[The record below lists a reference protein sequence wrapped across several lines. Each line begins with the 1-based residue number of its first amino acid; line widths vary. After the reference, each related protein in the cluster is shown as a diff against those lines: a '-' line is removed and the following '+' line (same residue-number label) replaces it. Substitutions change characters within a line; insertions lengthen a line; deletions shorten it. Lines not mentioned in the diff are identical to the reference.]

1 MHESNHPRQLLVI
14 YHSMTGGAAQMACAC
29 AQAAAADNDV
39 VVNLKAASQTSADD
53 FLAAHG
59 YIFATPEYLGSM
71 SGIMKDCFDRS
82 YYHVVDRVQARPY
95 ATMVCAGSD
104 GQGAAKQIERI
115 LTGWRLKAITE
126 PLIVNVDAQTPETIL
141 AAKQLSDAQLTPCK
155 ELGQL
160 MAHGLSMSIF

>member
-1 MHESNHPRQLLVI
+1 MHESNHPRLLLVV
-14 YHSMTGGAAQMACAC
+14 YHSMTGGAQQMAHAC
-29 AQAAAADNDV
+29 AQAASTEHGV
-39 VVNLKAASQTSADD
+39 LVELKAASQTSAED

-71 SGIMKDCFDRS
+71 SGVMKDCFDRS
-82 YYHVVDRVQARPY
+82 YYHVIDRVQARPY

-104 GQGAAKQIERI
+104 GHGAATQIERI
-115 LTGWRLKAITE
+115 VTGWRLKTITE

-141 AAKQLSDAQLTPCK
+141 AAKQLSDAQLAPCK

-160 MAHGLSMSIF
+160 MASGLSMSIF